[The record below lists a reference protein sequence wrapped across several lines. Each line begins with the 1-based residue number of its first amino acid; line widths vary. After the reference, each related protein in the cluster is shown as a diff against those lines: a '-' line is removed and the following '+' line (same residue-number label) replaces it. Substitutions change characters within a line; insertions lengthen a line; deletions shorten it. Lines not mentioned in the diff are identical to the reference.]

1 MKTLRG
7 MLVLRIGLSL
17 LAAFALAAL
26 LMTLLVRGRLIRE
39 QERSLMDEARTVARL
54 MEPLLREGEPQNLDS
69 RVKQIMA
76 GSRER
81 LTVVDEQGW
90 VLADSEADPADMDNH
105 ADRPELKEALAG
117 REATSM
123 RRSPTLSTD
132 YIYAATPLFEDGEVV
147 GAVRVS
153 VQESGSTGAAVSAG
167 LLLAAILA
175 VLLAVLYLEV
185 LQAQRE
191 LQRELKEI
199 GHAAKALVEEE
210 NPPPMPRLPL
220 ADLRDLVEG
229 LEAAAQK
236 SRQQYRSLRLEK
248 ERLEAV
254 LDGVSSGIIGLGADG
269 KIELM
274 NHAAEKILGTDRS
287 RCEGRLPVEAHPSTA
302 IERMASEAMKGSEAE
317 TEAQISHPRQRV
329 LRIKASPIWDSSGGV
344 GGAILVMEDLTE
356 ARGTERMR
364 RDFVANV
371 SHELRTPVANL
382 RAVIEA
388 LGSGAMAEEEKA
400 RRFLKDLDSESARLA
415 RLIEDLLTLSRL
427 ESAEFAP
434 LRQPVGLAALLK
446 EVVGDKRL
454 LSERFNVEVA
464 LGDSGEEVLVEGDP
478 GLIHTACANLLDNA
492 IKYNRPGGE
501 VIITL
506 KKARGE
512 AEISFRD
519 SGIGIPPEDRERV
532 FERFYRVDRA
542 RSRETGGTGLGL
554 SIVRHVAELHG
565 GRVDLKSTEG
575 RGSVFTLTLP
585 IEEEEGGR

>member
-76 GSRER
+76 GSQER

-123 RRSPTLSTD
+123 RRSPTLYSD
-132 YIYAATPLFEDGEVV
+132 YIYAATPIFENGEVV

-153 VQESGSTGAAVSAG
+153 VQESGSTGAAVSTG

-175 VLLAVLYLEV
+175 VLLTALYLEV

-191 LQRELKEI
+191 LRRELKEI
-199 GHAAKALVEEE
+199 GHAARALVEEE

-229 LEAAAQK
+229 LEAAAHK

-269 KIELM
+269 RIELM
-274 NHAAEKILGTDRS
+274 NHAAEKILGTERS
-287 RCEGRLPVEAHPSTA
+287 RCEGRLPVEAYPSTA
-302 IERMASEAMKGSEAE
+302 IERMAGEAMKGSEAE
-317 TEAQISHPRQRV
+317 TEAQISHPRRRV
-329 LRIKASPIWDSSGGV
+329 LRIKANPIWDSSGEV
-344 GGAILVMEDLTE
+344 GGAILVMDDLTE

-388 LGSGAMAEEEKA
+388 LGSGAMGEEEKA

-434 LRQPVGLAALLK
+434 LRQRVGLAALLK
-446 EVVGDKRL
+446 EVAGDKRL
-454 LSERFNVEVA
+454 LSERFDVEVA
-464 LGDSGEEVLVEGDP
+464 LRDNGEEVLVEGDL
-478 GLIHTACANLLDNA
+478 GLIRTACANLLDNA

-506 KKARGE
+506 KKAGGE

-575 RGSVFTLTLP
+575 QGSVFTLTLP